1 MKEERGQI
9 SAGMGEEVFIMS
21 SWKIQK
27 PVLLGEA
34 TEL

>member
-9 SAGMGEEVFIMS
+9 SAGMGEEVFINS

-27 PVLLGEA
+27 PVLLGKA